1 MKVTENDLTEIANT
15 ACMALRQSFQD
26 NQEKILESMNR
37 AIDETD
43 ADEDLAP
50 FAFGFAIKVDLDDQA
65 QKHKFSFKGPT
76 ITSEST
82 AHITLEEDDQPELVF
97 EAGDGGL
104 KGAGTGDSGAPLE
117 PEV

>member
-15 ACMALRQSFQD
+15 ACMAPRQSFQD

-37 AIDETD
+37 AIEETD
-43 ADEDLAP
+43 DDEDLAP
-50 FAFGFAIKVDLDDQA
+50 FAFGFNIKADLDSQA

-82 AHITLEEDDQPELVF
+82 AHITLEEDDQPELDL
-97 EAGDGGL
+97 EGDGGL